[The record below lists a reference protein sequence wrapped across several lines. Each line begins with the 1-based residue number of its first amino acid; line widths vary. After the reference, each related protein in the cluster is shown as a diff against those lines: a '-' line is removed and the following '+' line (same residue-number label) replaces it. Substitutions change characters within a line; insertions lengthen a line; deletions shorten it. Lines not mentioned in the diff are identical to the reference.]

1 MKTLYQ
7 PKPTSPLAPTR
18 SFAPALLLA
27 AVAGSLLA
35 ACAVGPNFKAPA
47 APDAKSY
54 VPGQL
59 PEATTTSD
67 IKGGDAQRF
76 VSGLDIP
83 GQWWTLYQSP
93 ELNALIEHAL
103 AHSPTLDA
111 AQAALRQANENLA
124 ALRGEYYPSI
134 TGSLGVQRDKSTG
147 AGIGQPKLG
156 SFLYTLNTASVS
168 VSYGL
173 DVFGGER
180 RAVEALKAQSD
191 YQHYALEAS
200 YLTLTSNIV
209 TTAISEASI
218 RAQIAATEE
227 IAQAQQTQL
236 DIIQRRIAAGGAS
249 RADLAQQQATLSGT
263 LATLPPLRSQLA
275 QLRNTLANYTGELP
289 ADYQGGAITLDS
301 LTLPAQ
307 LPVSLPSKL
316 VEQRPDVQQYSAQ
329 LHQATAQVGVA
340 TANMLPEFSLSGSY
354 GGQAARFSDL
364 FNPASVV
371 WSAAASLTQPIFKG
385 GQLLHQRRAAIAA
398 AQEAAANYKVTVLN
412 AFQNVADTLV
422 ALQADADA
430 LAASSAASRA
440 AEESLNLT
448 KAQYKSGGAS
458 YTQVLTAEQTYQN
471 AAITLVKAQALRY
484 ADTAALFQALGGGWW
499 NRDDVNANSHSSDC
513 CKGSM

>member
-1 MKTLYQ
+1 MNYSSSTA
-7 PKPTSPLAPTR
+7 PARRLAPI
-18 SFAPALLLA
+18 LLLA
-27 AVAGSLLA
+27 SFTATLLA

-59 PEATTTSD
+59 PEATASVDAAGTVS
-67 IKGGDAQRF
+67 KGGEAQRF

-111 AQAALRQANENLA
+111 AQAALREANENLA
-124 ALRGEYYPSI
+124 AERGEYYPSV
-134 TGSLGVQRDKSTG
+134 TGNLGAQRNKTTG
-147 AGIGQPKLG
+147 ASIGQPALG
-156 SFLYTLNTASVS
+156 SFLYSLNTANVS

-173 DVFGGER
+173 DLFGGER
-180 RAVEALKAQSD
+180 RAVEALQAQSD
-191 YQHYALEAS
+191 YQRYALEAS

-209 TTAISEASI
+209 TTAISEASV

-227 IAQAQQTQL
+227 IAKAQQTQL
-236 DIIQRRIAAGGAS
+236 DIIQRRITAGGAS
-249 RADLAQQQATLSGT
+249 RTDLAQQQATLSGT

-275 QLRNTLANYTGELP
+275 QLRNTLANYTGEVP
-289 ADYQGGAITLDS
+289 SEYQGGAITLDS
-301 LTLPAQ
+301 LTLPAE

-340 TANMLPEFSLSGSY
+340 TANMLPEITLSGSY
-354 GGQAARFSDL
+354 GAQAKRFSDL

-371 WSAAASLTQPIFKG
+371 WSLAGSLTQPIFEG
-385 GQLLHQRRAAIAA
+385 GKLLHQRRAAIAA

-412 AFQNVADTLV
+412 AFQNVADTLA

-430 LAASSAASRA
+430 LAASGAAAHA
-440 AEESLNLT
+440 AEESLNLV

-471 AAITLVKAQALRY
+471 AAITLVKARAQRY

-499 NRDDVNANSHSSDC
+499 NRTDVNANSHSSDC
-513 CKGSM
+513 CKGS